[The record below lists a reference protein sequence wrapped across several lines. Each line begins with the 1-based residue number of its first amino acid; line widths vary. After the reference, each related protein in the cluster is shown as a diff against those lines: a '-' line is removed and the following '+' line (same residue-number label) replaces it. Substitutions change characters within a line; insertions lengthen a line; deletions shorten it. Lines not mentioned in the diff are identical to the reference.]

1 MLRRDPT
8 STSWAAAVPAGPR
21 GRVEL
26 AGGQRGGRPALHAE
40 RAGRPLLL
48 QPVGGQRHALHLRW
62 GESPLFPHH
71 LTPRSSLQ
79 PQSRRG
85 CQDGHDESGKT
96 GLLDDLWSLAP
107 PYAAGRWKLRAGSLA
122 ANRAPADGP
131 AARNYGLAFANEARG
146 QLWLWS
152 GVGSQKP
159 GDATGTYL
167 QDLWRFDT
175 ATDRWTNETSR
186 VVGAW
191 PAPREWSQ
199 TWTDGAGSLWL
210 FAGTDRDNSTV
221 LNMGTPTDLWH
232 LDATHPTQP
241 LSFKLLHRSPTIAG
255 VYTGPPQALHPG
267 FREGAFTTY
276 LPEDGGQLF
285 LSGGM
290 GVGEKATRADWY
302 YWFNVRTDKNLASVL
317 DRLRLL
323 RCVSRLLDDVVLS
336 CWFAGDEHA

>member
-1 MLRRDPT
+1 MW
-8 STSWAAAVPAGPR
+8 SWQ
-21 GRVEL
+21 
-26 AGGQRGGRPALHAE
+26 GGSA
-40 RAGRPLLL
+40 
-48 QPVGGQRHALHLRW
+48 VGGQPSTPSGPGARCCSSQWVLNGTLYIF
-62 GESPLFPHH
+62 GGVSPPSSPIS
-71 LTPRSSLQ
+71 TPRSSLQ

-159 GDATGTYL
+159 GDTTGTYL

-302 YWFNVRTDKNLASVL
+302 YWFNVRSRHERPCEPSLVVSGRFGGPAEMRGQDKPKTSPGLHYLKVHEI
-317 DRLRLL
+317 DP
-323 RCVSRLLDDVVLS
+323 S
-336 CWFAGDEHA
+336 CWLAGDEHA